1 MRKMV
6 AITVTFSD
14 CNGVELNSGG
24 YCLRFLGFD
33 NELWTMCLI
42 SCFMANLGEL

>member
-14 CNGVELNSGG
+14 YNGVELDSGG
-24 YCLRFLGFD
+24 YCLLFFLG
-33 NELWTMCLI
+33 LI
-42 SCFMANLGEL
+42 MNYGLCV